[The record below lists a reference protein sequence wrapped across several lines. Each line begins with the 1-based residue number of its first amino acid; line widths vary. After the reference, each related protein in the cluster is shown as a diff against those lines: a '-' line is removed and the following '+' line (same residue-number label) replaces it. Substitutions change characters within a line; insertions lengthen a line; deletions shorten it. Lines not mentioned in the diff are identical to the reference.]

1 MTDDA
6 YPAQVETTLSMQEA
20 ILRLQNYWS
29 GHGCLIGQPFN
40 TEVGAGT
47 MNPATLLSV
56 LGPEPWKV
64 AYVEPSVRPDDSRY
78 GENPNRLQTHTQFQ
92 VIVKPEPGNP
102 QELYLGSLAALGID
116 LHAHDVRFVEDNWAQ
131 PAIGAW
137 GLGWEVWLDGME
149 ITQFT
154 YFQQVGG
161 HTLDPIPVEITYG
174 LERILMA
181 VQKVTHFKDLL
192 YAPGVTYGE
201 FLGQSEY
208 EMSRYYLDDADID
221 ATRELLDIYSREAE
235 RLIERRL
242 PIPAHTF
249 VLKSSHAFNV
259 LDARGAISTTERA
272 KWFATMRTQSRAGA
286 ALWTE
291 LRAEAGHPR
300 GVHSQRPLAT
310 PAIDP
315 ASLPAAG
322 GSLVFEIGAEELP
335 PHVVDATAE
344 AVEHELTRRL
354 AETALAHGPIR
365 VDTTPRRVVVRID
378 DVADREPDSIQ
389 TRRGPKVAAAYTPE
403 GTSTRALTGFLTAH
417 NATEQDLTRVD
428 VSGTEHVALQ
438 QNRPGRAAP
447 EILTAVLSSL
457 VAGLRADKNM
467 RWNDPA
473 LSFSRPIRWLLALLD
488 DTVLPITAGALTA
501 AAITYGHRNTDTPE
515 LHLTRASDYDSLMR
529 GQGILI
535 NRAER
540 RTAVVDIATELA
552 ASEHGTVDVDTE
564 AALVD
569 EITNL
574 VETPAGILGA
584 FNEKYLQLPEQILTT
599 VMRKHQRYLPVRDEN
614 GRLLPLFIT
623 LANGECD
630 PQVVR
635 AGNENVLRA
644 RFEDATFFW
653 NTDLHTTPDQFRAQ
667 LNELTFEQRLGSLS
681 QRADR
686 IAAISSDLAQRITLP
701 DNQSDTLTRAGELVK
716 FDLATHMVVEMTSLA
731 GTMAREYASAAGEPV
746 SVAEALFETELPRH
760 HGDQL
765 PATVPG
771 ALLALADR
779 FDVLVA
785 MLSVGAKLTGTSD
798 PYGLRRAALGIVRIL
813 RDHPELETLTYRDG
827 LHAASQ
833 ALQNQGIDVP
843 DTVLDTAEELLTTR
857 YEQRL
862 RDEAV
867 SMALIEA
874 VRPAAGN
881 PRRADHLRSEIERAR
896 ATHTEQF
903 TEIVEGLQR
912 IVRILPPGTP
922 TAIETGTL
930 AAPAEQRL
938 AEALRN
944 LDHATDR
951 SLTEWVQAAQPLAE
965 ALRTFFDEIL
975 VMAEDPAQRSA
986 RLGLL
991 ASVLHAAPA
1000 IFDWK
1005 AMHQLRIDGTD
1016 EPSRLTDAMV

>member
-29 GHGCLIGQPFN
+29 GHGCLIAQPFN

-192 YAPGVTYGE
+192 YSPGVSYGE

-208 EMSRYYLDDADID
+208 EMSRYYLDDADIN
-221 ATRELLDIYSREAE
+221 ATRELLNIYSREAE

-272 KWFATMRTQSRAGA
+272 KWFATMRAQSRAVAG
-286 ALWTE
+286 LWTE

-300 GVHSQRPLAT
+300 GSHASRPLAT
-310 PAIDP
+310 PAVDP
-315 ASLPAAG
+315 AALPAAG
-322 GSLVFEIGAEELP
+322 GSLVFEIGVEELP
-335 PHVVDATAE
+335 PHVVDTASE
-344 AVEHELTRRL
+344 AVEQELARL
-354 AETALAHGPIR
+354 LADTALAHGPIR
-365 VDTTPRRVVVRID
+365 VDATPRRIVVRID
-378 DVADREPDSIQ
+378 DVADREPDTVQ

-403 GTSTRALTGFLTAH
+403 GAATRALTGFLTAQ
-417 NATEQDLTRVD
+417 NATEPDLTRVEFN
-428 VSGTEHVALQ
+428 GTEHVALQ
-438 QNRPGRAAP
+438 QNQPGRTAP

-457 VAGLRADKNM
+457 VSGLRADKNM
-467 RWNDPA
+467 RWNDPG

-501 AAITYGHRNTDTPE
+501 AAVTHGHRNTGASDIT
-515 LHLTRASDYDSLMR
+515 LTRARDYDSLMR
-529 GQGILI
+529 GTGILVS
-535 NRAER
+535 RAER
-540 RTAVVDIATELA
+540 RAAIVEIATELT
-552 ASEHGTVDVDTE
+552 ASEHGEVDIDAE
-564 AALVD
+564 AVLVN

-574 VETPAGILGA
+574 LETPVGIMGR

-599 VMRKHQRYLPVRDEN
+599 VMRKHQRYLPVRGDD

-623 LANGECD
+623 LANGDCD
-630 PQVVR
+630 PDVVR
-635 AGNENVLRA
+635 DGNENVLRA

-653 NTDLHTTPDQFRAQ
+653 NTDLQTTPDQFRGQ
-667 LNELTFEQRLGSLS
+667 LDELTFEQRLGSVS

-686 IAAISSDLAQRITLP
+686 IAAISNALAQRITLSG
-701 DNQSDTLTRAGELVK
+701 NQSDTLTRASELVK
-716 FDLATHMVVEMTSLA
+716 FDLATQMVVEMTSLA
-731 GTMAREYASAAGEPV
+731 GTMAREYASAAGEPA
-746 SVAEALFETELPRH
+746 SVADALFETELPRH
-760 HGDQL
+760 HSDQL
-765 PATVPG
+765 PATLPG

-779 FDVLVA
+779 FDLLVA
-785 MLSVGAKLTGTSD
+785 MMSVGAKLTGTSD

-813 RDHPELETLTYRDG
+813 RDRAELESLIYRDG
-827 LHAASQ
+827 LDAASE
-833 ALQNQGIDVP
+833 ALQNQGIEVP
-843 DTVLDTAEELLTTR
+843 DAVLDAAEELLTTR

-862 RDEAV
+862 RDEDV
-867 SMALIEA
+867 PMQMIEA

-881 PRRADHLRSEIERAR
+881 PRQADHLRREIELAR
-896 ATHTEQF
+896 TTHTEQF
-903 TEIVEGLQR
+903 AEIVEGLQR
-912 IVRILPPGTP
+912 IVRIVPAGTP
-922 TAIETGTL
+922 AAIDAGAL

-938 AEALRN
+938 AAALSDLN
-944 LDHATDR
+944 HVTDR
-951 SLTEWVQAAQPLAE
+951 SLTEWVQAAQPLAR
-965 ALRTFFDEIL
+965 ALRIFFDEIL
-975 VMAEDPAQRSA
+975 VMAEDPTQRAA

-991 ASVLHAAPA
+991 AGVLGAAPA
-1000 IFDWK
+1000 KIDWK
-1005 AMHQLRIDGTD
+1005 AVHQLRIARAD
-1016 EPSRLTDAMV
+1016 EAADLADSVV